1 MAEGKKIQ
9 VLMVCAMGMS
19 SSLIEQKVAEVA
31 ASKGVEMELKA
42 VDIPSIGRVNFEKDP
57 VDMVLIAPQA
67 RFKIRSV
74 TKAAEPFGVVVVNM
88 DPVAY
93 GMIDGEKIFKQIMDT
108 LQESSSKE

>member
-31 ASKGVEMELKA
+31 ASKGVNMELKA
-42 VDIPSIGRVNFEKDP
+42 VDIPAVGRLNFEKDP

-93 GMIDGEKIFKQIMDT
+93 GMIDGEKIFKQIMDA